1 MTMKEQIDIT
11 DYANLITKTLP
22 KGILLNTSADKF
34 NSIVIGWGHITQ
46 GGRRGGNSILL
57 RYKICL

>member
-1 MTMKEQIDIT
+1 MTLKEKIDIT

-46 GGRRGGNSILL
+46 GGRRG
-57 RYKICL
+57 